1 MSDLASV
8 LRRFSAVL
16 AGVALAV
23 GATAGVAQ
31 ASTSWGEITHFG
43 GEKGTGL
50 GQFEPSENTAGI
62 AVDPEENN
70 SVFVVDL
77 PNAANNEFRIQKFED
92 ISGIYT
98 AVASKI
104 FIPVDKANLEEVSAL
119 AGIAVNPKTKRVYV
133 LATETRGNNKTD
145 PGDYAASELFAF
157 STVQSG
163 NKLVPASGT
172 PSSGEEEG
180 VLVKPETFSPE
191 SGKAGLF
198 LLEPTGIAVD
208 AKTGEVIAAGEME
221 TKTLQ
226 PIVALWQF
234 NELTGEKSS
243 SKYEDTT
250 NFFEAGG
257 SGGANS
263 PAVSKEGNVYLVNE
277 DVENELDEIPMNA
290 AKTSFEA
297 KPPTPFIQFLQNE
310 ELAEFPGEPPAEVGG
325 SVSIGEEGTIYTK
338 AGITEQTKPNV
349 KYGSKY
355 PGVIAFSATGAEE
368 GWTGGGS
375 VVTSGAG
382 GPCQISDREPSQI
395 AAGKGPA
402 VFVYDPFNHVVHEFG
417 PGGSGCPTAT
427 ASVPLAEIKGQPVVE
442 GEDIPLKEPVTFSST
457 LVQGDAL
464 SVVWNFGDG
473 SAPAEQNINQY
484 ETPQVTH
491 SFSKPGV
498 YEVTETIKTDDLAT
512 PEISVHSKVYMGV
525 AAPIAKT
532 EASGTPAETTA
543 TLKGTVNP
551 NGQAVTECDFE
562 WGLSETDEKSEPCSQ
577 SAASLGSGTSPVAV
591 SLSLSGLS
599 KGTTYY
605 YRVVAKN
612 ADGKSEGA
620 NVSFKTTVANGG
632 GGGGGN
638 GGGGGGGGGNNGG
651 GGGTAGGG
659 TTGGGGSAPG
669 GEVLGNHVAKDAA
682 ASVTLAG
689 GASAVSK
696 SGTFTLKLS
705 CPAGAA
711 SCSGTVKLKTLKA
724 VIASVGHVAK
734 SKAAILTLATGTLSL
749 TGGQVKT
756 ITLHLSSSGRA
767 LLARAHVI
775 GARATI
781 VARNGEGAS
790 DTTAVSLTLRPAK
803 AKH

>member
-8 LRRFSAVL
+8 LRRLTAVL
-16 AGVALAV
+16 AGSALAV
-23 GATAGVAQ
+23 GASTGVAQ

-43 GEKGTGL
+43 GEQGTGL
-50 GQFEPSENTAGI
+50 GQFEPGESTAGI
-62 AVDPEENN
+62 AVDSEEDN

-77 PNAANNEFRIQKFED
+77 PNAANNEFRIQKFEKV
-92 ISGIYT
+92 SGTYK

-104 FIPVDKANLEEVSAL
+104 FIPVDKASLEEPSAL

-133 LATETRGNNKTD
+133 LATETRANGKSFS
-145 PGDYAASELFAF
+145 GEYAASELFAF

-163 NKLVPASGT
+163 SQLVPASGT
-172 PSSGEEEG
+172 PTSGAEEA
-180 VLVKPETFSPE
+180 VLAKPEEFSPE

-198 LLEPTGIAVD
+198 LVEPTGIAVD
-208 AKTGEVIAAGEME
+208 AHTGEVIVAGEVE
-221 TKTLQ
+221 TKAEES
-226 PIVALWQF
+226 IVALWQF
-234 NELTGEKSS
+234 NELTGEKSP

-250 NFFEAGG
+250 NFFEAGFV
-257 SGGANS
+257 GGANS

-277 DVENELDEIPMNA
+277 SVENELDEIPMNP
-290 AKTSFEA
+290 AKTSFET
-297 KPPTPFIQFLQNE
+297 KPPTPFIQFLGNE

-325 SVSIGEEGTIYTK
+325 SVSISEEGTIYTK
-338 AGITEQTKPNV
+338 AGITEQTKPGV

-382 GPCQISDREPSQI
+382 GACQISDRAPSQV
-395 AAGKGPA
+395 AAGAGHV
-402 VFVYDPFNHVVHEFG
+402 VFVYDPFNHLVHEFG
-417 PGGSGCPTAT
+417 EGGQGCPTAT
-427 ASVPLAEIKGQPVVE
+427 SSAPLAAIKGQPVVE
-442 GEDIPLKEPVTFSST
+442 GEDIPLKELVTFGST
-457 LVQGDAL
+457 LVQGDAM

-473 SAPAEQNINQY
+473 SAPVEQKTDQF
-484 ETPQVTH
+484 ESPQVTH
-491 SFSKPGV
+491 QFSKAGV
-498 YEVTETIKTDDLAT
+498 YEVTEAITTDDLAT
-512 PEISVHSKVYMGV
+512 PEIVEHSKVYMGV

-532 EASGTPAETTA
+532 EAAGTVAETTA
-543 TLKGTVNP
+543 TLHGTVNP
-551 NGQAVTECDFE
+551 NGQGVTECAFE
-562 WGLSETDEKSEPCSQ
+562 WGLSESDEKSEPCSQ
-577 SAASLGSGTSPVAV
+577 SAASLGSGTNPVAV

-599 KGTTYY
+599 KGTKYY

-612 ADGKSEGA
+612 AYGKSEGS
-620 NVSFKTTVANGG
+620 NVSFTTSGTPS
-632 GGGGGN
+632 GN
-638 GGGGGGGGGNNGG
+638 GGGNGGGNNGG
-651 GGGTAGGG
+651 GNNGGG
-659 TTGGGGSAPG
+659 TTTTTTTP
-669 GEVLGNHVAKDAA
+669 EVHVEHYVTAKDAA

-705 CPAGAA
+705 CPTGAA
-711 SCSGTVKLKTLKA
+711 SCSGTVTLKTLKA

-734 SKAAILTLATGTLSL
+734 RKAAILTLASGALSL

-775 GARATI
+775 SARATI

-790 DTTAVSLTLRPAK
+790 DTSVVSLTLRPAK